1 MASLRSRRSVLP
13 VLVAVIIGAG
23 AAGAVTG
30 LSGVGDTGGF
40 ESPPVAVAK
49 ADLELTDGV
58 VDLVNKQRVQNGCDP
73 LTVDPR
79 LVRAAQAHSEDMAA
93 RDYLDHTTPE
103 GLTFRDRIR
112 NAGFANPST
121 GENLARGPRDAADVV
136 DRWMASPS
144 HRLNIVNCDFSVT
157 GVGLN
162 ENGMYWTQEFGRI

>member
-13 VLVAVIIGAG
+13 VLVAVIVGAG
-23 AAGAVTG
+23 AASAITG
-30 LSGVGDTGGF
+30 LSGLGETGGF
-40 ESPPVAVAK
+40 ESPPVAIAN
-49 ADLELTDGV
+49 ADLKMADGV
-58 VDLVNKQRVQNGCDP
+58 VDLVNKLRVKRGCDP

-79 LVRAAQAHSEDMAA
+79 LEQAAQDHSEDMAE

-112 NAGFANPST
+112 NAGFANTGT
-121 GENLARGPRDAADVV
+121 GENLARGPRNAEEAVSS
-136 DRWMASPS
+136 WMASPS

-162 ENGMYWTQEFGRI
+162 ENGMYWTQEFGII